1 MSADFCVCVCFAMH
15 LSCCCGVPSLPY
27 TGLSD
32 RWFNRLRLAQ
42 RLAGG
47 TTASSLAR
55 HDTLQISSSGASR
68 SYSSLRNQPFWPR
81 ILSSSVQA
89 LGTAEYLAELP
100 SCSDAEPLIRF
111 AFPLLGCSTSEAVL
125 LGCACVR
132 VVVVGFGFS
141 AIVVHLALNLSTLLQ
156 VLEREW
162 WLGRKSTT

>member
-1 MSADFCVCVCFAMH
+1 MEGKGADQWILKREEGEGVLLSHTKGLRTQH
-15 LSCCCGVPSLPY
+15 LLH
-27 TGLSD
+27 GLATL
-32 RWFNRLRLAQ
+32 FLLTELLLQ
-42 RLAGG
+42 C
-47 TTASSLAR
+47 